1 MKGGDNMTIKQLVE
15 WATEHGY
22 DLESTVFNTEVIP
35 GDRWGE
41 ERVRIWSSPDKW
53 DLIYES
59 DFEDD

>member
-1 MKGGDNMTIKQLVE
+1 MTIKQLVE